1 MGEKENLLSISET
14 NGNNIRGCQC
24 FTCRNKNNKDAL
36 VGYYTGAYEAYKEAI
51 EFVRELFPDD
61 SSPDWLKI
69 KSLISKLGY
78 ERDCTGALLEE
89 VEMENY

>member
-69 KSLISKLGY
+69 KSLISKLSY
-78 ERDCTGALLEE
+78 ERDCTGVLLEE
-89 VEMENY
+89 VEMEKY

>member
-14 NGNNIRGCQC
+14 NGVDIRGCQC

-36 VGYYTGAYEAYKEAI
+36 VGYYTGAFEAYKDAI
-51 EFVRELFPDD
+51 ELVRELFPDD

-69 KSLISKLGY
+69 KSLISRLDY
-78 ERDCTGALLEE
+78 ERDCSGALLEE
-89 VEMENY
+89 VEMGKY